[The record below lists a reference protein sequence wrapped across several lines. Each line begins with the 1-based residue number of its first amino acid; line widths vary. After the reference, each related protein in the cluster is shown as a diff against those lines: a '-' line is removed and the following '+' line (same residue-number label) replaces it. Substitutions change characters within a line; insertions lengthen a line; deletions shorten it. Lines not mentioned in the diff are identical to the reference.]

1 MIMDVGAGKTTM
13 SNGRENW
20 NGKSSNN
27 HQTKWTFLWA
37 LTQDKGKP
45 HDSLFTFQ
53 IATTFIPFVYS
64 MQTRLADSVENAQ
77 QLSLTIASSSSFLVL
92 LSDGPSWIQLELQ
105 CCMEMPVTTNY
116 QASSTYFVPLW
127 GHREKGRGREPSRLM
142 ASKLLL
148 HHCKACNFLLKKE
161 MHYL

>member
-1 MIMDVGAGKTTM
+1 MWVQERRQCLMAEKTGM
-13 SNGRENW
+13 ENHLIIIKQNEHFYEHW
-20 NGKSSNN
+20 HK
-27 HQTKWTFLWA
+27 TKENLMTAFSPSRL
-37 LTQDKGKP
+37 LP
-45 HDSLFTFQ
+45 RLSHF
-53 IATTFIPFVYS
+53 YS